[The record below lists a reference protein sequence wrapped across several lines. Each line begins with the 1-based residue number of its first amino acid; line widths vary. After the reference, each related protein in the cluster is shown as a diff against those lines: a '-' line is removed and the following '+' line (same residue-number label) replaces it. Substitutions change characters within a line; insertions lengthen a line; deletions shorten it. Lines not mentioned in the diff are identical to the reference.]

1 MLRKNIIF
9 ILEEVNTEDLREF
22 IGDSAA
28 QGSSGLRTVVRLA
41 DSNAIFTTDSLHQR
55 TLSSNSRLRALPVE
69 QLKETELSE
78 SVKTLINSIV
88 EEKTKGLRSGKNC
101 Y

>member
-1 MLRKNIIF
+1 M
-9 ILEEVNTEDLREF
+9 REF

-69 QLKETELSE
+69 QLKDTELSE

-88 EEKTKGLRSGKNC
+88 EEKTKGLTSGKNC